1 MISDMS
7 LWLKLLLAMAF
18 AAAVSFMMTPPVK
31 RFAEKVGAIDIPKDE
46 RRVHDHP
53 IPRMGGLAIFIG
65 FVLSLLIFVDVSTPV
80 LGILLGALIIVV
92 MGAIDDIVNLNAWVK
107 LAGQIVAA
115 VVAIRCGIVFDA
127 ISNPN
132 AFSEQTTIVLANYLP
147 VPLTLLWI
155 VGCTNAVNLIDG
167 LDGLAVGVS
176 TISSLT
182 MLVVAM
188 FVAEP
193 SVAVILAA
201 LTGAC
206 LGFIPY
212 NFNPA
217 KIFMGDVG
225 SQHLGFVL
233 STVSI
238 LGMFKFHAII
248 TFLVPLLALA
258 VPLADTTFAFFRRII
273 HGQSPFHADKGHFHH
288 RLLAIGLSQKQAVA
302 VLYGISAVLGL
313 IAVLLAG
320 SGVLV
325 RTAAPSARSLSRSRS
340 GSMFSGATRT
350 CIIIGTTPKPSRNNR
365 AEITLCRRVFHT
377 AALLWQYYKWQYYN
391 KNIAPIM
398 ISSSLSPLS
407 RYMR

>member
-92 MGAIDDIVNLNAWVK
+92 MGAIDDIVNLNAWIK

-132 AFSEQTTIVLANYLP
+132 PFSEQTTFVLASYLP
-147 VPLTLLWI
+147 IPLTILWI

-182 MLVVAM
+182 MLVVAL

-193 SVAVILAA
+193 NVAVILAA
-201 LTGAC
+201 LVGAC

-225 SQHLGFVL
+225 SQLLGFVL
-233 STVSI
+233 STASI
-238 LGMFKFHAII
+238 LGMFKLHAMI

-288 RLLAIGLSQKQAVA
+288 RLLALGLNQKQAVA
-302 VLYGISAVLGL
+302 VLYGVSAVLGL

-320 SGVLV
+320 PGALV
-325 RTAAPSARSLSRSRS
+325 RTVCAICA
-340 GSMFSGATRT
+340 F
-350 CIIIGTTPKPSRNNR
+350 IIALVVWLYVFWRNPNPHH
-365 AEITLCRRVFHT
+365 RRDDSKT
-377 AALLWQYYKWQYYN
+377 EQK
-391 KNIAPIM
+391 
-398 ISSSLSPLS
+398 
-407 RYMR
+407 

>member
-92 MGAIDDIVNLNAWVK
+92 MGAIDDIVNLNAWIK

-132 AFSEQTTIVLANYLP
+132 PFSEQTTFVLASYLP
-147 VPLTLLWI
+147 IPLTILWI

-182 MLVVAM
+182 MLVVAL

-193 SVAVILAA
+193 NVAVILAA
-201 LTGAC
+201 LVGAC

-225 SQHLGFVL
+225 SQLLGFVL
-233 STVSI
+233 STASI
-238 LGMFKFHAII
+238 LGMFKLHAMI

-288 RLLAIGLSQKQAVA
+288 RLLALGLNQKQAVA
-302 VLYGISAVLGL
+302 VLYGVSAVLGL

-320 SGVLV
+320 PGALV
-325 RTAAPSARSLSRSRS
+325 RTVCAICAFIIALVVWLYVFWRSPNLHH
-340 GSMFSGATRT
+340 
-350 CIIIGTTPKPSRNNR
+350 
-365 AEITLCRRVFHT
+365 RRDDSKT
-377 AALLWQYYKWQYYN
+377 EQK
-391 KNIAPIM
+391 
-398 ISSSLSPLS
+398 
-407 RYMR
+407 

>member
-92 MGAIDDIVNLNAWVK
+92 MGAIDDIVNLNAWIK

-132 AFSEQTTIVLANYLP
+132 PFSEQTTFVLASYLP
-147 VPLTLLWI
+147 IPLTILWI

-182 MLVVAM
+182 MLVVAL

-193 SVAVILAA
+193 NVAVILAA
-201 LTGAC
+201 LVGAC

-225 SQHLGFVL
+225 SQLLGFVL
-233 STVSI
+233 STASI
-238 LGMFKFHAII
+238 LGMFKLHAMI

-288 RLLAIGLSQKQAVA
+288 RLLALGLNQKQAVA
-302 VLYGISAVLGL
+302 VLYGVSAVLGL

-320 SGVLV
+320 PGALV
-325 RTAAPSARSLSRSRS
+325 RTVCAICA
-340 GSMFSGATRT
+340 F
-350 CIIIGTTPKPSRNNR
+350 IIALVVWLYVFWRIPN
-365 AEITLCRRVFHT
+365 LHHRRDDSKT
-377 AALLWQYYKWQYYN
+377 EQK
-391 KNIAPIM
+391 
-398 ISSSLSPLS
+398 
-407 RYMR
+407 